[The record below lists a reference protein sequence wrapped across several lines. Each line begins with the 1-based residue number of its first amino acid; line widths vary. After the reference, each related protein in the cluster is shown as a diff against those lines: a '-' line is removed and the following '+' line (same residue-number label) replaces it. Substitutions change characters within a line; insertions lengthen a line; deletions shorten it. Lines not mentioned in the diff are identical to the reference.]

1 MYIVL
6 VAVWWVVASQN
17 EGYPSPIST
26 YQVAFG
32 GIDKHGEEIQSV
44 LANGFYIGEDEEQGV
59 FWHLLDSL
67 AYLFGGFAL
76 VLFIGLPL
84 GLLVGLSPTF
94 KYGYDVITG
103 SLKAIAPI
111 VWLPFVLILV
121 QDTVLVALI
130 TIYLAALWP
139 LVSSTAFGVKMIH
152 QDYLKMSKT
161 LQLTRRELLV
171 DIILPLIVPYIFDGI
186 RRSLWIAW
194 VTIIP
199 IEMLL
204 EDKGLGHWV
213 WNAYNEEMQ
222 EQIIIGMVLI
232 YILGSTI
239 GYVLKLIADYFNY
252 MD

>member
-1 MYIVL
+1 
-6 VAVWWVVASQN
+6 
-17 EGYPSPIST
+17 
-26 YQVAFG
+26 
-32 GIDKHGEEIQSV
+32 
-44 LANGFYIGEDEEQGV
+44 
-59 FWHLLDSL
+59 
-67 AYLFGGFAL
+67 
-76 VLFIGLPL
+76 
-84 GLLVGLSPTF
+84 
-94 KYGYDVITG
+94 
-103 SLKAIAPI
+103 
-111 VWLPFVLILV
+111 
-121 QDTVLVALI
+121 LVALI

-139 LVSSTAFGVKMIH
+139 LVSSTAFGIKMIH
-152 QDYLKMSKT
+152 QDYLKMSKI
-161 LQLTRRELLV
+161 LQLTRSELLV

-232 YILGSTI
+232 YVLGSII